1 MKIYLDNEQEKLFL
15 EMIDM
20 IDETIEK
27 EIAKLDNYINI
38 SVYSVQQKQLEQ
50 KKNKY
55 EAIHQL
61 CKYLKKRGL

>member
-27 EIAKLDNYINI
+27 EIRKLDNYINI

-55 EAIHQL
+55 EAMHHL
-61 CKYLKKRGL
+61 CNQLKKQDL